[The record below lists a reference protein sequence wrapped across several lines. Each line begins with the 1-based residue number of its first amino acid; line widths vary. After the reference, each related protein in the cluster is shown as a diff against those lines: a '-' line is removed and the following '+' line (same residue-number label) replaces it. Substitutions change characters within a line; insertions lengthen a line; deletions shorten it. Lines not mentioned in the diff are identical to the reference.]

1 MAKIIAA
8 EKIRLDAV
16 TVEKNTDGKL
26 VFNSIVQID
35 KPVTDSLQT
44 RISSEEVA
52 QSNAD
57 STQESKIGSLQTRI
71 QKFDDA
77 VRVSSYNMV
86 SGQAS
91 LVANYTGFGF
101 TSAPNVMGMVTCSDS
116 NDPIIVCQLRSVS
129 NTQAIF
135 DFSDEVSGGNYDMKV
150 TIVGAENQ
158 S

>member
-1 MAKIIAA
+1 SK
-8 EKIRLDAV
+8 V
-16 TVEKNTDGKL
+16 G
-26 VFNSIVQID
+26 
-35 KPVTDSLQT
+35 SLTT
-44 RISSEEVA
+44 RISTEEVA
-52 QSNAD
+52 MLNAD

-101 TSAPNVMGMVTCSDS
+101 TSAPNVMGMVTCSDQ
-116 NDPIIVCQLRSVS
+116 NDPIIVCQLRSVT
-129 NTQAIF
+129 NQQAIF
-135 DFSDEVSGGNYDMKV
+135 DFSDEVSGGNYNMKV